1 MAKTKTSKT
10 KTKSKGK
17 SGSGARTGD
26 RLENARKIG
35 ERQETI
41 THMLSP
47 TEVELEQ
54 REVCKLLRE
63 IEKTEGEIKNV
74 TATHK
79 SRLVDL
85 KTRLRS
91 SANIANTA
99 KRDIEITVEEW
110 LSDKNE
116 VIRVRTDTG
125 EVIGNRTARAAE
137 LQEDLP
143 LDSEEGD
150 DEAEEGDD
158 EDDDGGEDAAEA
170 GDFGSGAA

>member
-1 MAKTKTSKT
+1 MA
-10 KTKSKGK
+10 KSKGK
-17 SGSGARTGD
+17 TSGKSKSNGKPSKSGARTGD
-26 RLENARKIG
+26 RLANARKIG

-63 IEKTEGEIKNV
+63 IEKTEAEIKNV

-85 KTRLRS
+85 KTRLRG
-91 SANIANTA
+91 SANTANTA
-99 KRDIEITVEEW
+99 KRDVEITVEEW
-110 LSDKNE
+110 LTDKNE
-116 VIRVRTDTG
+116 VIRVRADNG
-125 EVIGNRTARAAE
+125 EVIGNRVARTSE
-137 LQEDLP
+137 LQEELELEPEGDDE
-143 LDSEEGD
+143 DSE

-158 EDDDGGEDAAEA
+158 A
-170 GDFGSGAA
+170 GDFGDDAPPSGAA